1 MAWGEEGIGGT
12 ERLLV
17 VIASIVGLFG
27 IIAAMIMF
35 HNLDIIPEGI
45 MVAAV
50 CMLFTIWG
58 WYRLAKEFRD
68 RPEHLPLKPWEDL
81 GTAVVLVLPHAA
93 VFSIF
98 MQLHYSFLM
107 SFPAEGGEYSPNEP
121 SGAYLEYNPATGG
134 CKIAML
140 SRFVALSVSLTW
152 KASLSRRR
160 RRQPAAV
167 RGATGGGNAA
177 GVRADVVPHGTGGE
191 VPQPGAA
198 QPPVRPLPPRPSSAR
213 TDRH

>member
-27 IIAAMIMF
+27 IIAAMVMF

-50 CMLFTIWG
+50 CMLFTILG

-93 VFSIF
+93 VVSIF
-98 MQLHYSFLM
+98 LQIHYSFLM
-107 SFPAEGGEYSPNEP
+107 SFPADGGEYTPNAP
-121 SGAYLEYNPATGG
+121 SGAHLEYNPATGG
-134 CKIAML
+134 YIEG
-140 SRFVALSVSLTW
+140 SRPLF
-152 KASLSRRR
+152 
-160 RRQPAAV
+160 
-167 RGATGGGNAA
+167 
-177 GVRADVVPHGTGGE
+177 
-191 VPQPGAA
+191 AA
-198 QPPVRPLPPRPSSAR
+198 QLAVEMLLGCVQMWFLTGLARRYPNLARHNPRYDPPPPPFLLGHTAHR
-213 TDRH
+213 

>member
-50 CMLFTIWG
+50 CMFFTIVV
-58 WYRLAKEFRD
+58 WYRLSKEFRD

-93 VFSIF
+93 VLSIF
-98 MQLHYSFLM
+98 LQLHYSFLM
-107 SFPAEGGEYSPNEP
+107 TFPADGGEYSPNAP
-121 SGAYLEYNPATGG
+121 SGAYLEFNPATGG
-134 CKIAML
+134 CKIVML
-140 SRFVALSVSLTW
+140 SRFVELSVSLTW
-152 KASLSRRR
+152 KASLSCRRR
-160 RRQPAAV
+160 
-167 RGATGGGNAA
+167 G
-177 GVRADVVPHGTGGE
+177 
-191 VPQPGAA
+191 
-198 QPPVRPLPPRPSSAR
+198 
-213 TDRH
+213 